1 MSTSLYITSLPPC
14 GCCTCPL
21 NLVTRPSQGL
31 PDPGH
36 VIPAPVPAMLWVE
49 RKLPPAHAR
58 RFHSVDPLSHKANR
72 SASSPSACCTSSRL
86 QSWPP
91 VARQSTNPH
100 HNHHT
105 HSFPLSHPLGK
116 EKQNKHKH
124 GNTLWPASFSVQGL
138 QPGMQALRMSVLPS
152 CDTWCPPASRLET
165 GQGKIDQWGYGLKFN
180 IFR

>member
-36 VIPAPVPAMLWVE
+36 VIPAMLWVE

-105 HSFPLSHPLGK
+105 HSFLLSHPLRK
-116 EKQNKHKH
+116 EKQNNPNMAIHFGQQVSQYRAYNLGCRH
-124 GNTLWPASFSVQGL
+124 CACLSFHLVI
-138 QPGMQALRMSVLPS
+138 R
-152 CDTWCPPASRLET
+152 CPPASRLET